1 MDAAALALL
10 PAEPAVQ
17 LDAEAAVE
25 LPRREEAAV
34 LRHAEAV
41 VAELPR
47 RAEPAVQL
55 DAEAAVLLHAKTVV
69 AELPRHAE
77 AAVLLHAEAAL
88 AELPR
93 RAEAAVLLHAE
104 AVVLAEAPV
113 ELPRRAEVS
122 VAELPRWLGYCRQSR
137 RCCGRQDTGAGTTAS
152 MPFTK
157 AIGPRK
163 SASTAAYLTATAI
176 PARATKAAIGV
187 AALSSITVRQVRG
200 RRNGGMS
207 NRSTEQCPAAL
218 PVSPW

>member
-25 LPRREEAAV
+25 LPRR
-34 LRHAEAV
+34 
-41 VAELPR
+41 
-47 RAEPAVQL
+47 AEPAVQL
-55 DAEAAVLLHAKTVV
+55 DAEAAVLLDAKTAA

-77 AAVLLHAEAAL
+77 AVLLHAEAAL

-122 VAELPRWLGYCRQSR
+122 VAELPRWLEVVHGGCRSGAGR
-137 RCCGRQDTGAGTTAS
+137 RTASAVRRGGTGAG
-152 MPFTK
+152 
-157 AIGPRK
+157 GC
-163 SASTAAYLTATAI
+163 SAMLVGTPGSA
-176 PARATKAAIGV
+176 
-187 AALSSITVRQVRG
+187 
-200 RRNGGMS
+200 
-207 NRSTEQCPAAL
+207 
-218 PVSPW
+218 